1 MAARVV
7 DVVVAQADVLDL
19 VDLVEDLVA
28 VDRVDV
34 ADVPVIAGDAML
46 ALVVSAAVQD
56 AKVDVV
62 EIALDVENPAVVV
75 LDVVVRVKG
84 AQDVL
89 DVEVLAQAHVH
100 RKERVRLVAHAI
112 VVLDA
117 LVHVRHARRVEDA
130 QDQADVVEVVLGV
143 IWDVKEPARL
153 VVLVIVADVKEA
165 ANRIVQ
171 QDAKAVAVVPV
182 AVAVVPVAVAVVP
195 DVVLDVTAHVLEI
208 ATDVV
213 MAAADNVKTHV
224 LLPAQQRVQ
233 VPAKLKHLVP

>member
-1 MAARVV
+1 M
-7 DVVVAQADVLDL
+7 DVADL

-62 EIALDVENPAVVV
+62 GRVKGVENPAVVV
-75 LDVVVRVKG
+75 LHVVGCVKG

-100 RKERVRLVAHAI
+100 RKERVRLVPHAI

-143 IWDVKEPARL
+143 TWDVKEAVRL

-182 AVAVVPVAVAVVP
+182 AVAVVP

-213 MAAADNVKTHV
+213 MAVVDNVKTHV

>member
-1 MAARVV
+1 M
-7 DVVVAQADVLDL
+7 DVADL

-62 EIALDVENPAVVV
+62 EIAMDVENPAVVV
-75 LDVVVRVKG
+75 LDVVGRVKG

-100 RKERVRLVAHAI
+100 QKVKDHHAQLAI

-143 IWDVKEPARL
+143 IWDVKEPVRL

-208 ATDVV
+208 ATGVV
-213 MAAADNVKTHV
+213 MAVVDNVKTHV
-224 LLPAQQRVQ
+224 LLPAQQRAQ
-233 VPAKLKHLVP
+233 VLAKLKHLVP

>member
-1 MAARVV
+1 M
-7 DVVVAQADVLDL
+7 DVADL
-19 VDLVEDLVA
+19 VDLVA

-62 EIALDVENPAVVV
+62 EIAMDVENPAVVV
-75 LDVVVRVKG
+75 LDVVGRVKG

-100 RKERVRLVAHAI
+100 QKVKDHHAQLAI

-117 LVHVRHARRVEDA
+117 LVRVRHARRVEDA

-143 IWDVKEPARL
+143 IWDVQEPVRL

-171 QDAKAVAVVPV
+171 LDARDALDVQEDAPD
-182 AVAVVPVAVAVVP
+182 AQE

-213 MAAADNVKTHV
+213 MAVVDNVKTHV

-233 VPAKLKHLVP
+233 VPAKLKHSAL

>member
-1 MAARVV
+1 M
-7 DVVVAQADVLDL
+7 DVADL

-46 ALVVSAAVQD
+46 ALVVSDAVQD

-62 EIALDVENPAVVV
+62 EIAMDVENPAVVV
-75 LDVVVRVKG
+75 LDVVGRVKG

-100 RKERVRLVAHAI
+100 QKVKDHHAQLAI

-143 IWDVKEPARL
+143 IWDVKEPVRL

-171 QDAKAVAVVPV
+171 QDAKAVVDVPV
-182 AVAVVPVAVAVVP
+182 AVVDVQEAVV
-195 DVVLDVTAHVLEI
+195 DVQGAVLDVTAHVLEI
-208 ATDVV
+208 AMDVV
-213 MAAADNVKTHV
+213 MDAVVDAKTHV

-233 VPAKLKHLVP
+233 VPAKLKHSAL